1 MGPSNSGSDDDDG
14 DGSPLKKSGKRGE
27 ERSMEIPFINKKSEL
42 NDVQAYPK
50 TR

>member
-1 MGPSNSGSDDDDG
+1 MGSSNSGSDDDNG
-14 DGSPLKKSGKRGE
+14 DGIPLKKSGKRGE
-27 ERSMEIPFINKKSEL
+27 ERSMEISYINKMSEL